1 MSVGRCLLLGVLAA
15 GCAAGEEGGGSAVPL
30 TSDTGLGATDVTV
43 PVDETSPE
51 VGEPDAFELDAPP
64 PVDSPGIDP
73 DAACATA
80 TAEAKTELLPVDII
94 WMVDNSASMAPAVAE
109 VKAGLNNFAALIAA
123 KALDYKVIML
133 SIRSKTSPISVAGST
148 RYPVCIPP
156 PLAGDA
162 DCGNGPRFFQSSVD
176 IKSTQP
182 LEQFIGTLD
191 QTDGYKLGQERG
203 GEPWKPELRV
213 NASRTIVVVTDDNSR
228 FSATDF
234 ETFAGGKNPFNT
246 LTLPPGILHA
256 SRAGLFNGYLFA
268 GLYGWGSE
276 TDPSVKCTY
285 PDKTLP
291 PASGA
296 VYTTLIKKTGGPRAK
311 LCDGKA
317 AWGPFFDA
325 VATAVAKTA
334 KLSCELSIPAP
345 STGSLDPTA
354 VNVRIAAGATTTL
367 IPKVTG
373 AGACGSGLGWYYD
386 SETDP
391 KKIILCPAACD
402 LANSSVGADKP
413 GKIDVLFGCKSVI
426 K

>member
-1 MSVGRCLLLGVLAA
+1 MSLGRSLLLCVFAA
-15 GCAAGEEGGGSAVPL
+15 GCAAGDEDGAGGAPFANDAA
-30 TSDTGLGATDVTV
+30 SDVTLAEVATDVLAV
-43 PVDETSPE
+43 
-51 VGEPDAFELDAPP
+51 DAFELDASPTDTSG
-64 PVDSPGIDP
+64 VSADS
-73 DAACATA
+73 ACATA
-80 TAEAKTELLPVDII
+80 SAVAKTELLPVDII

-123 KALDYKVIML
+123 KSLDYKVIML
-133 SIRSKTSPISVAGST
+133 SIKSKTSPITVAGST

-203 GEPWKPELRV
+203 GEPWKPELRPT
-213 NASRTIVVVTDDNSR
+213 ASRTIVVVTDDNAR

-234 ETFAGGKNPFNT
+234 ETFAGGKNPFNS
-246 LTLPPGILHA
+246 LTLPPGILDA
-256 SRAGLFNGYLFA
+256 SRAGMFTGYLFA

-276 TDPSVKCTY
+276 TDPSVKCKYSDGTF
-285 PDKTLP
+285 P

-296 VYTTLIKKTGGPRAK
+296 VYTTLVKKTGGPRAK

-334 KLSCELSIPAP
+334 KLSCELAIPPP
-345 STGSLDPTA
+345 STGTLDPTA
-354 VNVRIAAGATTTL
+354 VNVNIVAGTTTTL
-367 IPKVTG
+367 VPKVTG
-373 AGACGSGLGWYYD
+373 AGACGIGLGWYYD
-386 SETDP
+386 SETAP

-402 LANSSVGADKP
+402 LANSSVGVDKA